1 MQKQSNQGRNHQEVC
16 VNIELSTRVF
26 DEVKELIE
34 IWYSEGFLHALNNPS
49 KTAFDRKERYEGT
62 LLFLMKSLEYRCA
75 LTAIIESWPHGQ
87 DSKDDLINLLS
98 LSDPTLNRN

>member
-1 MQKQSNQGRNHQEVC
+1 MQKQSNQDRNRQGVC

-49 KTAFDRKERYEGT
+49 QTAFDRKERYEGT

-75 LTAIIESWPHGQ
+75 LTTIIESWPHGQ
-87 DSKDDLINLLS
+87 DSKDNLINLLT